1 MARRWPT
8 IMLILSVWAATLS
21 PALADAIED
30 FYRGK
35 TVTIQVGTGVGGG
48 YDTTARLVAQTLG
61 KHIPGHPAVVVQ
73 NMPGGGGMNAANALF
88 NTAPR
93 DGTALGDFSAN
104 VILEPLYGNE
114 QARYLPTRF
123 EWIGSMD
130 SDIQAC
136 GVWKGAGVG
145 IHTLEDLLHANKTVT
160 FGSTAPNSGTAFYP
174 LFLKNALGAPVKVI
188 NGYTSSKEINLA
200 MERGEIDGTCAI
212 TQTSRELLEPGNMD
226 VLVHLG
232 FDRLVPIYGKTPPIS
247 AALKSPEQRRIAELV
262 FNPNLITRPLAAPP
276 GTPKE
281 RVTALRKA
289 FWDTVEDP
297 ETHANA
303 TKLGM
308 ELSPLAGEE
317 VEKMIASF
325 QAQPPEIIKKAW
337 EYTHLE

>member
-1 MARRWPT
+1 MARCLPT
-8 IMLILSVWAATLS
+8 LTLALSLWAAAPTL
-21 PALADAIED
+21 ARADAVED

-35 TVTIQVGTGVGGG
+35 TITLQVGTGAGGG
-48 YDTTARLVAQTLG
+48 YDTTARLVAQNLG

-73 NMPGGGGMNAANALF
+73 NVPGGGGMNEANNLY

-93 DGTALGDFSAN
+93 DGTTLGDFSAN

-114 QARYLPTRF
+114 QARYRPERF

-136 GVWKGAGVG
+136 GVWRGAGAG
-145 IHTLEDLLHANKTVT
+145 IHSLADLLAAKKTVT
-160 FGSTAPNSGTAFYP
+160 FGSTAPNSGTAFYA

-200 MERGEIDGTCAI
+200 MERGEIEGTCAI
-212 TQTSRELLEPGNMD
+212 TQSSRELLEPGTMD
-226 VLVHLG
+226 ILVHLG
-232 FDRLVPIYGKTPPIS
+232 IDKVVPLYGTTPAIS
-247 AALKSPEQRRIAELV
+247 DVLHGDQQRRIAELV

-276 GTPKE
+276 GTPKD
-281 RVTALRKA
+281 RVAALRQA
-289 FWDTVEDP
+289 FWDDVRDP
-297 ETHANA
+297 DTLANA
-303 TKLGM
+303 AKLGM
-308 ELSPLAGEE
+308 ELTPLDGEA

-325 QAQPPEIIKKAW
+325 QSASPEIVKKAW

>member
-1 MARRWPT
+1 MTRRLS
-8 IMLILSVWAATLS
+8 LIVL
-21 PALADAIED
+21 ALAAFPSLGFADPIED

-35 TVTIQVGTGVGGG
+35 TITVTVGTGPGGG
-48 YDTTARLVAQTLG
+48 YDLTARLVAQNLG
-61 KHIPGHPAVVVQ
+61 RHIPGHPAVIVQ
-73 NMPGGGGMNAANALF
+73 NLPGSGGMIEANALF

-93 DGTALGDFSAN
+93 DGTALGEFSAN
-104 VILEPLYGNE
+104 VILEPLYGNV
-114 QARYLPTRF
+114 QARYRPDEF

-136 GVWKGAGVG
+136 GVWRGAGVG
-145 IHTLEDLLHANKTVT
+145 IHTLADLLKSKKTVT

-200 MERGEIDGTCAI
+200 IERGEIDGTCAL
-212 TQTSRELLEPGNMD
+212 TQATSREDLQSGNFD
-226 VLVHLG
+226 ILVHLG
-232 FDRLVPIYGKTPPIS
+232 MDREVPLYGKAIPIS
-247 AALKSPEQRRIAELV
+247 AALHGDAQRKIAELV

-276 GTPKE
+276 GTPKD
-281 RVTALRKA
+281 RVAALRKA
-289 FWDTVEDP
+289 FRDTVEDP

-303 TKLGM
+303 SKLGM
-308 ELSPLAGEE
+308 ELNPLAGEE

-325 QAQPPEIIKKAW
+325 GAQPPEIVKKAW